1 MLVFCNLRVAH
12 VGRVLWQRPI
22 PQSAQII
29 QMMNSLARI
38 PSWMAL
44 HWRSGAVVAGLVG
57 IAATCR
63 WCLETDQVRD
73 QRAQRR
79 NKKELRALADRISL
93 RAQCPS
99 AVPNRGRSRLRA
111 RFGGTT
117 AQAPRF
123 CCHSTRPSFGRT
135 KSPKG
140 SPERVLEAQR
150 LISVVVSLGDP
161 MTCSHRRSWGYQQN
175 VRRQRSGKLIWG
187 GQ

>member
-1 MLVFCNLRVAH
+1 
-12 VGRVLWQRPI
+12 
-22 PQSAQII
+22 
-29 QMMNSLARI
+29 MMDSLTRGL
-38 PSWMAL
+38 SWMAL
-44 HWRSGAVVAGLVG
+44 HWRSGAVVAGVVG

-63 WCLETDQVRD
+63 WYLETDEVRG
-73 QRAQRR
+73 QRTQRR

-123 CCHSTRPSFGRT
+123 CCHSTRPPLGRA

-150 LISVVVSLGDP
+150 LISVGVVHGSLIRFA
-161 MTCSHRRSWGYQQN
+161 S
-175 VRRQRSGKLIWG
+175 VSGA
-187 GQ
+187 